1 MNKVQRRAPKINEK
15 VKVMIVED
23 NADTADSENDLLSAL
38 GFETAWVSDGGKAY
52 EQMKILKP
60 DIVILDLELP
70 GKTGD
75 VIAEQ
80 MLLDADLKNVPII
93 PCSVHL
99 KESADPE
106 NLGNKFTR
114 VFHKY
119 TQAAPEAGVA
129 KGSTSS
135 SSLKDLVVE
144 VTVACGE
151 MFGGIPQA
159 LYDYWKK
166 TSPYK
171 MPPYGIL
178 EEKL

>member
-1 MNKVQRRAPKINEK
+1 MYKIQRRPPKVHEK
-15 VKVMIVED
+15 VKVMVVED
-23 NADTADSENDLLSAL
+23 NEGTAETELDVLRTL
-38 GFETAWVSDGGKAY
+38 GFDVVWVADGGKAFD
-52 EQMKILKP
+52 EMKILKP
-60 DIVILDLELP
+60 DIVVLDLELP

-75 VIAEQ
+75 QILEQ
-80 MLLDADLKNVPII
+80 MLQDSDLKNVPAIA
-93 PCSVHL
+93 CSVHL
-99 KESADPE
+99 KESVDPE

-114 VFHKY
+114 IFHKF
-119 TQAAPEAGVA
+119 TGAAPEMGVA

-135 SSLKDLVVE
+135 SSIKDLVVE

-151 MFGGIPQA
+151 IFGALPRD

-178 EEKL
+178 DEKL

>member
-1 MNKVQRRAPKINEK
+1 MYKIQRRPPKINEK
-15 VKVMIVED
+15 VKVMVIED
-23 NADTADSENDLLSAL
+23 NEDTANSETDLLSAL
-38 GFETAWVSDGGKAY
+38 GFETAWVNDGGKAFD
-52 EQMKILKP
+52 EMKILKP
-60 DIVILDLELP
+60 DMVILDLELP

-75 VIAEQ
+75 IIAEQ
-80 MLLDADLKNVPII
+80 MLRDSELKNVPII

-151 MFGGIPQA
+151 IFGGIPRS
-159 LYDYWKK
+159 LHEYWKK

-178 EEKL
+178 EEKV